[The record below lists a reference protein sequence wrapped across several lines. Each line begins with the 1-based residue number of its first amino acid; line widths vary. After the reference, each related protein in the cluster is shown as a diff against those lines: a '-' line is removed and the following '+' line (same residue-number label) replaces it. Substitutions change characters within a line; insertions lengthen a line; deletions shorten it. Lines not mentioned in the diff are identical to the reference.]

1 MSAMGEHDGR
11 SFPFRTFTGS
21 AAVSDYALT
30 ALLVLE
36 GLTLFVA
43 APLAGMGFQ
52 FPLLG
57 GGMLVVSLAF
67 VIVLISPGV
76 GGRLLALLAASL
88 AIGGAVFR
96 IHHPST
102 ESIWLGHIAAIT
114 ALSAISLVIGQ
125 AVFAPGRVTHH
136 RIEGAIILYLN
147 VAVIFTSVYR
157 LISELDPAAFANVP
171 AGQSE
176 AAAVSGM
183 LYFSFTTLTSTGF
196 GDILPVH
203 PIARS
208 LTNLEAV
215 LGQLYLAILLARLVT
230 LHVEARRD

>member
-1 MSAMGEHDGR
+1 M
-11 SFPFRTFTGS
+11 
-21 AAVSDYALT
+21 
-30 ALLVLE
+30 
-36 GLTLFVA
+36 
-43 APLAGMGFQ
+43 
-52 FPLLG
+52 
-57 GGMLVVSLAF
+57 
-67 VIVLISPGV
+67 
-76 GGRLLALLAASL
+76 
-88 AIGGAVFR
+88 
-96 IHHPST
+96 
-102 ESIWLGHIAAIT
+102 
-114 ALSAISLVIGQ
+114 
-125 AVFAPGRVTHH
+125 
-136 RIEGAIILYLN
+136 
-147 VAVIFTSVYR
+147 IFTSVYR

-196 GDILPVH
+196 GDIVPVH

>member
-1 MSAMGEHDGR
+1 MAEGDGR
-11 SFPFRTFTGS
+11 SLPSRRFIGN
-21 AAVSDYALT
+21 AAVRDGALT

-43 APLAGMGFQ
+43 APLAGMGFRS
-52 FPLLG
+52 PLLVG
-57 GGMLVVSLAF
+57 GTLGVPLALA
-67 VIVLISPGV
+67 IVLISPGL
-76 GGRLLALLAASL
+76 GGRLLAVLAAFL
-88 AIGGAVFR
+88 AVCGVAFR
-96 IHHPST
+96 INHPSI
-102 ESIWLGHIAAIT
+102 ESIWLGHIAVVIAV
-114 ALSAISLVIGQ
+114 LGISLVIGR

-147 VAVIFTSVYR
+147 VAVIFTSAYR

-171 AGQSE
+171 TGQGE

-196 GDILPVH
+196 GDILPLN

-208 LTNLEAV
+208 LANLESV

-230 LHVEARRD
+230 LHVESRRD

>member
-1 MSAMGEHDGR
+1 MDEGGGS
-11 SFPFRTFTGS
+11 SLQFPNIAGS
-21 AAVSDYALT
+21 AALSDYALT

-36 GLTLFVA
+36 GSTLFVA
-43 APLAGMGFQ
+43 APLAAMGFR
-52 FPLLG
+52 FPLVV
-57 GGMLVVSLAF
+57 GGMLVVSLAL
-67 VIVLISPGV
+67 VIVLVSPGG
-76 GGRLLALLAASL
+76 GGRLLALIAASL
-88 AIGGAVFR
+88 ALVGAAFR

-102 ESIWLGHIAAIT
+102 ESIWLGHIATIT
-114 ALSAISLVIGQ
+114 ALSAISLVTGQ

-147 VAVIFTSVYR
+147 VALIFTSAYR
-157 LISELDPAAFANVP
+157 LIFELDPEAFANVP

-176 AAAVSGM
+176 AAAISGM

-208 LTNLEAV
+208 LSNLEAV
-215 LGQLYLAILLARLVT
+215 MGQLYLTILLARLVT
-230 LHVEARRD
+230 LHVEARRE